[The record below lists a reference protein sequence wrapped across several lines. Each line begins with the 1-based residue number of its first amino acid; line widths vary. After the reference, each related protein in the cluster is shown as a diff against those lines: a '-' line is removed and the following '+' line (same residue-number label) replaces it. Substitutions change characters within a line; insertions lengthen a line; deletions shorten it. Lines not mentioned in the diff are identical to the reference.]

1 MAESPPQVR
10 CWKRWSEASCARRS
24 SARSRQKPLG
34 VKNSDVSSRLTS
46 CAAAATPRKPTS
58 SQLPPLSP
66 PAPSPMRCASS
77 LCEGIRPIRNSLSPA
92 EARRIRRC
100 SPCSPTN
107 SRLWEFRCGS
117 PMNSDCPRP
126 PKRPQP
132 SRSWRTKPGIS
143 GPRTF
148 RLPPERGAQRSWG
161 RFHMRDG
168 RRSSRIA
175 IARALVQVGLIALL
189 SFFLLSCSSK
199 PDASTV
205 VMIIESSPTN
215 LDPRV
220 GIDAQSE
227 RIDELIFDALLTRD
241 EHLNVQPGLAES
253 WNIPDPLTY
262 VFHLHSGVKFHDGR
276 PLTARDVKWTF
287 DSL

>member
-1 MAESPPQVR
+1 
-10 CWKRWSEASCARRS
+10 
-24 SARSRQKPLG
+24 
-34 VKNSDVSSRLTS
+34 
-46 CAAAATPRKPTS
+46 
-58 SQLPPLSP
+58 
-66 PAPSPMRCASS
+66 
-77 LCEGIRPIRNSLSPA
+77 
-92 EARRIRRC
+92 
-100 SPCSPTN
+100 
-107 SRLWEFRCGS
+107 
-117 PMNSDCPRP
+117 
-126 PKRPQP
+126 
-132 SRSWRTKPGIS
+132 
-143 GPRTF
+143 
-148 RLPPERGAQRSWG
+148 
-161 RFHMRDG
+161 MRDG
-168 RRSSRIA
+168 RRSGRIA
-175 IARALVQVGLIALL
+175 ITRALVQAGLIALT
-189 SFFLLSCSSK
+189 SFSLLSCSSK

-287 DSL
+287 DSLVQGKIRSTKASTYRFVSHIDAPDDSTRARADCQFHLTPGALARESRSLDRGGGGDGPATPSAADSHARTASSSTATVPSSSATLRPTACRSSVPPAPSVYFFCVSSAALSPLLNASVDPMPQK